1 MPWPFAR
8 VFRRE
13 KSALRNRATA
23 EITDGDTVTDT
34 VFDANNSALFA
45 DAAFAK
51 QVTMAQVVEYPDVDV
66 AGLFVLGVVFGFL
79 EGRPTL
85 PTPAY
90 ERALIFLLA
99 VC

>member
-8 VFRRE
+8 VFQRE

-34 VFDANNSALFA
+34 VFDANNSAFFA

-66 AGLFVLGVVFGFL
+66 AGLFVLAL
-79 EGRPTL
+79 QL
-85 PTPAY
+85 PICFEVRVLSGSLVSSTP
-90 ERALIFLLA
+90 E
-99 VC
+99 